1 MSCDNCANF
10 SACKKICA
18 LLVEFQ
24 PAQTWGEDREY
35 KVYPK
40 TPQEVRLYCLKNLP
54 YCGHVQGLQDP
65 AQVNNAPKGLQD
77 CLFSPSQFVAAASP
91 AEKR

>member
-1 MSCDNCANF
+1 MSCDTCVNF

-18 LLVEFQ
+18 LLVEHQ
-24 PAQTWGEDREY
+24 PPQMWGEDREY
-35 KVYPK
+35 KAYPK

-65 AQVNNAPKGLQD
+65 EQIKNAPKGLQN
-77 CLFSPSQFVAAASP
+77 CLFSPSQFVPIAAP
-91 AEKR
+91 

>member
-1 MSCDNCANF
+1 MSCDGCANF
-10 SACKKICA
+10 GACKKICA

-54 YCGHVQGLQDP
+54 YGGHVQALQDP
-65 AQVNNAPKGLQD
+65 EQVRNAPKGLQS
-77 CLFSPSQFVAAASP
+77 CLFSPSQFVPIAAP
-91 AEKR
+91 